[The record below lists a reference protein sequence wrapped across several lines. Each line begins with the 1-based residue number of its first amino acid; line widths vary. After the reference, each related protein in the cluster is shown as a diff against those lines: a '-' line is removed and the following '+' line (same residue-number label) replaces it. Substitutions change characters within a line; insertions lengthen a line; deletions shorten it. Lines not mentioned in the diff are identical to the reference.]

1 MPASH
6 CKMNLQSI
14 SGMKKLLAVVSC
26 LILLYPGRSVA
37 QDLLQGKVSG
47 NLQLDAQ
54 FYQPDSA
61 IGAYEVS
68 ETMLSNAFANI
79 LYQQGNF
86 NAGLRFESY
95 LNPILGYDK
104 RYKGTGVPYWFA
116 SWDKD
121 KFGIT
126 VGNFYEQFGSG
137 MTLRSY
143 EERNLGYDNAIRG
156 ARFIFRPYQ
165 GVAIKALI
173 GQQRFFWETGPG
185 IVRGLDA
192 EASLNDLLGSRAG
205 NMPQITVG
213 GSFVSKFEPTARVLS
228 GPNGDREL
236 ILPENVAAL
245 AGRFNINHRGFMLD
259 GEYAYKYND
268 PSAMNGFIYHQGQS
282 LLLQA
287 SYSQKGFGAILS
299 GKVTDNMSF
308 KSKRTEKGN
317 VLDIN
322 YLPALTRQHAYSLA
336 AMYPYATQPNGE
348 VALQG
353 QVNYKIPKGSVLGG
367 KYGTDIAVNY
377 SRITSL
383 NRSAVNDSIPIGEGG
398 TLGYTTN
405 FFAFGD
411 ELYFQDINVEI
422 QHKFSSD
429 FKALVSWVNLNYNID
444 VIEGHPGEEMVK
456 ANIFIL
462 DATYKF
468 TPRNAVKAE
477 LQHLSTK
484 QDEGNWAQALVEFTF
499 APSWYF
505 TVMDQYNYGNDDKDR
520 RFHYP
525 TIAAGYTHG
534 SSRLSLS
541 YGKQREGIIC
551 VGGVC
556 RTVPASN
563 GLTVTLTS
571 SF

>member
-1 MPASH
+1 
-6 CKMNLQSI
+6 
-14 SGMKKLLAVVSC
+14 MKKLLATLSC
-26 LILLYPGRSVA
+26 LVFVYAGSTQA

-47 NLQLDAQ
+47 NFQLDAQ
-54 FYQPDSA
+54 IYQPDSA
-61 IGAYEVS
+61 IGANEVS
-68 ETMLSNAFANI
+68 EKLLSNAFANI
-79 LYQQGNF
+79 LYSQGSF

-116 SWDKD
+116 SFEKE
-121 KFGIT
+121 KFAIT

-143 EERNLGYDNAIRG
+143 EERNLGYDNAIKG

-165 GVAIKALI
+165 GIAIKALI
-173 GQQRFFWETGPG
+173 GQQRLFWESGPG
-185 IVRGLDA
+185 IVRGLDG
-192 EASLNDLLGSRAG
+192 EASINDIFKGLSD
-205 NMPQITVG
+205 NMPRITVG
-213 GSFVSKFEPTARVLS
+213 GSFVSKYEPSARVLS

-236 ILPENVAAL
+236 ILPENVAAV

-268 PSAMNGFIYHQGQS
+268 PSAMNGFIYKNGQS

-299 GKVTDNMSF
+299 GKITDNMSF
-308 KSKRTEKGN
+308 KSKRTELLS

-322 YLPALTRQHAYSLA
+322 YLPALTRQHAYTLA

-348 VALQG
+348 FALQG
-353 QVNYKIPKGSVLGG
+353 QVNYKIPKGTVLGG

-377 SRITSL
+377 SRITNL
-383 NRSAVNDSIPIGEGG
+383 NRQAVNDSTPIGEGG
-398 TLGYTTN
+398 TLGYKSD

-411 ELYFQDINVEI
+411 ELYFQDFNIEI
-422 QHKFSSD
+422 QHKFNSSL
-429 FKALVSWVNLNYNID
+429 KGLVSWVHLDYNID
-444 VIEGHPGEEMVK
+444 VIEGEGHSDDKMVK
-456 ANIFIL
+456 ADIFIL

-468 TPRNAVKAE
+468 TPRNAIKAE

-484 QDEGNWAQALVEFTF
+484 QDEGNWAQAMVELTF
-499 APSWYF
+499 SPSWF
-505 TVMDQYNYGNDDKDR
+505 VTVIDQYNYGNDDSDR

-525 TIAAGYTHG
+525 TLAVGYTHG
-534 SSRLSLS
+534 SSRLSMS
-541 YGKQREGIIC
+541 YGKQRKGIIC

-563 GLTVTLTS
+563 GLTITLTS